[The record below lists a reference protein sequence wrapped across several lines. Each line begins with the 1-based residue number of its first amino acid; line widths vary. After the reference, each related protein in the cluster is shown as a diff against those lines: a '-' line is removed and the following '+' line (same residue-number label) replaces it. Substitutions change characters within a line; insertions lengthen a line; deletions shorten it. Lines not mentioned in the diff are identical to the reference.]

1 MTRRSLS
8 ALMLLAETPDNAPA
22 YPPTDAKKL
31 NEFALCWNEY
41 VRELSEG
48 KVNYKMWRA
57 VKTAWEDLSR

>member
-1 MTRRSLS
+1 MTRRALS
-8 ALMLLAETPDNAPA
+8 SLMLLAETPDNAPA

-41 VRELSEG
+41 VRELTEG

-57 VKTAWEDLSR
+57 VISAWAALDR